1 MVFSSFNYN
10 TLKMKKIAYLL
21 VVLLSFTGCNAQSP
35 TKFSEDALNDVF
47 LSLDGDKVA
56 FRDILKA
63 HKGKDIVVEVWAS
76 WCSDCIK
83 GMPKVKAL
91 QAKYPDA
98 AYVFLSLDRKI
109 DAWKHGIK
117 KYEVEGEHYYLEN
130 GKKSPFGD
138 FVNIDWIP
146 RYMVVDSDGNIK
158 LFKSVEADD
167 ERIERVLNN

>member
-1 MVFSSFNYN
+1 
-10 TLKMKKIAYLL
+10 MKKIVTLL
-21 VVLLSFTGCNAQSP
+21 VVLISITSCNSQTP

-47 LSLDGDKVA
+47 LSLNREKTV
-56 FRDILKA
+56 FRDILSA
-63 HKGKDIVVEVWAS
+63 HKGQDIVIDIWAS

-91 QAKYPDA
+91 QKNHRDV

-109 DAWKHGIK
+109 EAWKHGIK

-146 RYMVVDSDGNIK
+146 RYMVVDANGNIK
-158 LFKSVEADD
+158 LFKAVEADD
-167 ERIERVLNN
+167 KRIEHILNN